1 MFALMPRRAIKLIN
15 FYQIGKDSNGSASRK
30 AVACVARGG
39 KGERRARKAREDRTR
54 ENWPATQARKTVND
68 LQ

>member
-1 MFALMPRRAIKLIN
+1 MPRRAIKFIN
-15 FYQIGKDSNGSASRK
+15 VYQIGKDSDGSASRK

-39 KGERRARKAREDRTR
+39 EGERRACKVREDRTR
-54 ENWPATQARKTVND
+54 ENWPATQARETVND